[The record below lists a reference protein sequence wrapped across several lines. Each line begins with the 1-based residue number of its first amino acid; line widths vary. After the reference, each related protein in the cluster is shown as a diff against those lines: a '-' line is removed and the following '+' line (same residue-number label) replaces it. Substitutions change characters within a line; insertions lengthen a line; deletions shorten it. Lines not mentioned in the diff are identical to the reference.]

1 LNELIYLYLLK
12 SVNLFQDGTASKHIC
27 HSK

>member
-12 SVNLFQDGTASKHIC
+12 SVNLFQDGTQVTR
-27 HSK
+27 